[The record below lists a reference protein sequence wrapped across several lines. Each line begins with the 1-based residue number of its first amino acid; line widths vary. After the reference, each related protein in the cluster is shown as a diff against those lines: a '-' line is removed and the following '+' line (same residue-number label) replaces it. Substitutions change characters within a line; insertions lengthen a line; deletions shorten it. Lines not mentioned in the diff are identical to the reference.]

1 MEQGA
6 LLVEKEV
13 DGYLPLG
20 AFGQPV
26 HRSYVQLRAA
36 VAQRLSSRC
45 ANLFARPQ
53 YDERSRKIRWI
64 SPIAG
69 EPRNW
74 RNLEPQEQAERALD
88 LQIIRG
94 EFEGY
99 LAELRG
105 VDGNGG
111 GEAFGSVLEQSLKT
125 PNDGHLHFVG
135 DQPVMTFWG
144 FTELNG
150 DAFDA
155 LTAVPPPDPA
165 ARTADTAAPIITGA
179 EQGRR
184 WWLPAWLLWLLLLL
198 LLLLIFLLWWFFWDE
213 TDPLRKS
220 PPDPA
225 PVAEEPL
232 SPRDEFRILP
242 DQVGP
247 SGRPVI
253 VDRDGRVVDPDSLRI
268 DGQGRVIGP
277 DGRVIEGVTPN
288 QLGLMPGEEGAE
300 TSTGPAPGPMTEPAT
315 SLGAEE
321 LAEPP
326 AQGADPAK
334 TEPEQPAT
342 SIEEGAGVP
351 RIDESNPPEPTD
363 ATDPPALPAD
373 QANQIPPEQAAAGPG
388 DPLTLPPPAPGTD
401 IDSGAG
407 ENAVGSAP
415 ARFMR
420 GEWLSR
426 SALSDEKGMR
436 LDQTYRFDENGKG
449 QSIIRRT
456 DGTECTAPAE
466 ARMESGRLRIT
477 EQGNPTCPDGQQFE
491 KSETVCETDASGDT
505 RCKGSGYNVQIEK
518 TGQ

>member
-20 AFGQPV
+20 AFGRPV

-155 LTAVPPPDPA
+155 LTAVPPPDPT

-253 VDRDGRVVDPDSLRI
+253 VQDTGFRDIIPTGEGLLTFRHVEEAAEAIREVESDYRRHAKAAHDIAHEYFDSDKVLSRL
-268 DGQGRVIGP
+268 
-277 DGRVIEGVTPN
+277 IEDASVNPETPK
-288 QLGLMPGEEGAE
+288 P
-300 TSTGPAPGPMTEPAT
+300 GPA
-315 SLGAEE
+315 
-321 LAEPP
+321 
-326 AQGADPAK
+326 
-334 TEPEQPAT
+334 TEPEDET
-342 SIEEGAGVP
+342 SP
-351 RIDESNPPEPTD
+351 
-363 ATDPPALPAD
+363 
-373 QANQIPPEQAAAGPG
+373 
-388 DPLTLPPPAPGTD
+388 
-401 IDSGAG
+401 
-407 ENAVGSAP
+407 
-415 ARFMR
+415 
-420 GEWLSR
+420 
-426 SALSDEKGMR
+426 
-436 LDQTYRFDENGKG
+436 
-449 QSIIRRT
+449 
-456 DGTECTAPAE
+456 
-466 ARMESGRLRIT
+466 SGR
-477 EQGNPTCPDGQQFE
+477 PT
-491 KSETVCETDASGDT
+491 S
-505 RCKGSGYNVQIEK
+505 
-518 TGQ
+518 